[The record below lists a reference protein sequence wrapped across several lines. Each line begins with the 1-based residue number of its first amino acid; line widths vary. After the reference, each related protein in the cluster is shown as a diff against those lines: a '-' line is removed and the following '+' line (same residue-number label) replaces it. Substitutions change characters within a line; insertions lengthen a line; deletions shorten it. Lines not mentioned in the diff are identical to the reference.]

1 MELAAARLADAR
13 KKDQE
18 KAAPKA
24 GDKAAGDS
32 TQTPEKSKEAGGDKS
47 KESSVEKA
55 KQSRQQRTPQKQVGV
70 FFLLARSYPLLCLRW
85 VQITSRA
92 TRVMSVR
99 LIRD

>member
-47 KESSVEKA
+47 KESSVEKP
-55 KQSRQQRTPQKQVGV
+55 KPSRQQRTPQKQVGV
-70 FFLLARSYPLLCLRW
+70 FVLLARPGLTLSCALGGFR
-85 VQITSRA
+85 SR
-92 TRVMSVR
+92 VGR
-99 LIRD
+99 LG

>member
-70 FFLLARSYPLLCLRW
+70 FDLLARPGLTLSCALGGFR
-85 VQITSRA
+85 SR
-92 TRVMSVR
+92 VGR
-99 LIRD
+99 LG

>member
-70 FFLLARSYPLLCLRW
+70 FFLLARPGLTLSCALGGFR
-85 VQITSRA
+85 SR
-92 TRVMSVR
+92 VGR
-99 LIRD
+99 LG